1 MRSVCGYRCAMARFE
16 RLEAWQACHRLT
28 LVVYEVAKDLPLE
41 ERFALSQQLRRASV
55 SICANIA
62 EGSAKR
68 GRAEYRRFLDIANGS
83 MTELRCLLL
92 LARDLKMLPDGK
104 WEAVEEVR
112 RPAGYL
118 LWRLYR
124 SMGP

>member
-1 MRSVCGYRCAMARFE
+1 MAAVSVMAQFE
-16 RLEAWQACHRLT
+16 RLEAWRACHRLAI
-28 LVVYEVAKDLPLE
+28 VVYDAARMLPQD
-41 ERFALSQQLRRASV
+41 ERYALSQQMRRAAVSV
-55 SICANIA
+55 CANIA

-92 LARDLKMLPDGK
+92 LARDLKMLPEETWK
-104 WEAVEEVR
+104 TVEDVR

-124 SMGP
+124 SMEP

>member
-1 MRSVCGYRCAMARFE
+1 MARFE
-16 RLEAWQACHRLT
+16 QLEAWQACHRLG
-28 LVVYEVAKDLPLE
+28 LVVYQVAKDLPAD

-68 GRAEYRRFLDIANGS
+68 GRAEFRRFLDIANGS
-83 MTELRCLLL
+83 MVELRCLLL
-92 LARDLKMLPDGK
+92 LARDLGMIANTR
-104 WEAVEEVR
+104 WREVEELR

-118 LWRLYR
+118 LWRLLR
-124 SMGP
+124 SMDR

>member
-1 MRSVCGYRCAMARFE
+1 MARFE
-16 RLEAWQACHRLT
+16 DLEAWRASHRLT
-28 LVVYEVAKDLPLE
+28 VAVYEAMKALPQD
-41 ERFALSQQLRRASV
+41 ERYGLSSQIRRAAV

-68 GRAEYRRFLDIANGS
+68 GRAEFRRFLDIANGS

-92 LARDLKMLPDGK
+92 LARDLEMIPMDR
-104 WEAVEEVR
+104 WRAVEDLR

-118 LWRLYR
+118 LWRLLR
-124 SMGP
+124 SMEP

>member
-1 MRSVCGYRCAMARFE
+1 MAQFE
-16 RLEAWQACHRLT
+16 RLEAWKACHRLT
-28 LVVYEVAKDLPLE
+28 IAIFETVKLMPEF
-41 ERFALSQQLRRASV
+41 ERYGLSQQIRRAAVSV
-55 SICANIA
+55 CANIA
-62 EGSAKR
+62 EGSGKR

-92 LARDLKMLPDGK
+92 LARDLKMLPEGE
-104 WEAVEEVR
+104 WNAVEEIR

-124 SMGP
+124 SM

>member
-1 MRSVCGYRCAMARFE
+1 MARFE
-16 RLEAWQACHRLT
+16 QLEAWRACHRLALT
-28 LVVYEVAKDLPLE
+28 VYQVVKELPAD

-68 GRAEYRRFLDIANGS
+68 GRAEFRRFLDIANGS

-92 LARDLKMLPDGK
+92 LARNLEMIPMDR
-104 WEAVEEVR
+104 WRAVEDLR

-118 LWRLYR
+118 LWRLLR
-124 SMGP
+124 SMEP

>member
-1 MRSVCGYRCAMARFE
+1 MARFE
-16 RLEAWQACHRLT
+16 SLETWRACYRLT
-28 LVVYEVAKDLPLE
+28 MAVYEAVKVLPE
-41 ERFALSQQLRRASV
+41 YERYGLSQQLRRAAVSV
-55 SICANIA
+55 CANIA

-68 GRAEYRRFLDIANGS
+68 GRAEFRRFLDIANGS

-92 LARDLKMLPDGK
+92 LARDLGMLTQEA
-104 WEAVEEVR
+104 WSAVEGVR

-118 LWRLYR
+118 LWRLLR

>member
-1 MRSVCGYRCAMARFE
+1 MARFE
-16 RLEAWQACHRLT
+16 HLKAWQACHQLG
-28 LVVYEVAKDLPLE
+28 LAIYQVADGLPPD

-68 GRAEYRRFLDIANGS
+68 GRAEFRRFLDIANGS

-92 LARDLKMLPDGK
+92 LARDLKMISETR
-104 WEAVEEVR
+104 WQEVEDLR
-112 RPAGYL
+112 RPAAYL
-118 LWRLYR
+118 LWRLLR
-124 SMGP
+124 SMDR

>member
-1 MRSVCGYRCAMARFE
+1 MTAGLVMARFE
-16 RLEAWQACHRLT
+16 RLEAWKACHRLT
-28 LVVYEVAKDLPLE
+28 IAVYHSVKLLPE
-41 ERFALSQQLRRASV
+41 YERYGLSQQMRRAAVSV
-55 SICANIA
+55 CANIA

-68 GRAEYRRFLDIANGS
+68 GRAEFRRFLDMANGS

-92 LARDLKMLPDGK
+92 LARDLQMLPEDTWK
-104 WEAVEEVR
+104 AVEDVR

-124 SMGP
+124 SLSP